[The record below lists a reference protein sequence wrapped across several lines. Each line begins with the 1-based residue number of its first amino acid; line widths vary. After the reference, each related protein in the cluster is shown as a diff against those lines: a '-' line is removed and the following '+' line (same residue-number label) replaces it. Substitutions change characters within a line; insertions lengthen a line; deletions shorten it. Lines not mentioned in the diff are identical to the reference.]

1 MFLCISS
8 YSKTLISRR
17 IIYALFSQPVVGFW
31 GRSAQGAQTPT
42 VAPSPGASPGKSV
55 WGHSKQVEGHTG
67 SRRRRRRRGRGNG
80 NGEGYPPRRTPLGI
94 RITGP
99 RCRLV
104 PRLLICPPL
113 EKNPTGAHAS
123 HPDKNNGKI
132 LTLSTCLCPMIPV
145 SVLYYLTKMFIY

>member
-1 MFLCISS
+1 MCKVFLCISS

-67 SRRRRRRRGRGNG
+67 SRRRRRRGVRGNG
-80 NGEGYPPRRTPLGI
+80 NGEGVSARRTPLGI
-94 RITGP
+94 RITGRIFTFNTSQRVSHAHLP
-99 RCRLV
+99 SMPSALAHCLRCQV
-104 PRLLICPPL
+104 GLLFSVNL
-113 EKNPTGAHAS
+113 QTG
-123 HPDKNNGKI
+123 
-132 LTLSTCLCPMIPV
+132 
-145 SVLYYLTKMFIY
+145 